1 MPSPTRA
8 ENMKSKACRLE
19 ITRSHSCTRNW
30 ASRTRKS
37 RWRPKKLKP
46 CTRALRLAA
55 SKPGSGN
62 AAMFCSL
69 PYDAGLIKSPVRSS
83 GPGQPARPARF
94 KCGDFLIPADPMGNS
109 LKAIPATYNRAH
121 HAFAIFT
128 ACAALIVITAGA
140 LVTSND
146 AGLSVPDWPT
156 SFGYLVKVPHFVGG
170 VRYEWSHRMVAGTL
184 VTLTLAI
191 AMWTLLVERRRWLR
205 WLAVGAFCTV
215 IAQAILGG
223 LTVLFFQPPAVSTAH
238 ATVAQ
243 TFFCIAVAIALFT
256 GRRWVEEQPRVDFD
270 SRRPSLITLTL
281 LSIFVLYLQLVL
293 GGMFR
298 HHGMSWWPHVV
309 NAVIVS
315 FVLAW
320 TAIRA
325 ISVYSHIEA
334 VRRPAIVMISLLIT
348 QLCLGFAAF
357 LTRVAWGRD
366 AVQPELPMVAST
378 VAHVAVGALLLAT
391 AVILSIQVWRH
402 VPVAFEER
410 VPQAQEDASAA

>member
-1 MPSPTRA
+1 
-8 ENMKSKACRLE
+8 
-19 ITRSHSCTRNW
+19 
-30 ASRTRKS
+30 
-37 RWRPKKLKP
+37 
-46 CTRALRLAA
+46 
-55 SKPGSGN
+55 
-62 AAMFCSL
+62 
-69 PYDAGLIKSPVRSS
+69 V
-83 GPGQPARPARF
+83 
-94 KCGDFLIPADPMGNS
+94 
-109 LKAIPATYNRAH
+109 
-121 HAFAIFT
+121 FT
-128 ACAALIVITAGA
+128 ACAAFVVITAGA

-170 VRYEWSHRMVAGTL
+170 IRYEWSHRMVAGTL
-184 VTLTLAI
+184 VTLTLTI
-191 AMWTLLVERRRWLR
+191 FIWTLWVERRRWLR
-205 WLAVGAFCTV
+205 WLAVAAFCTV

-256 GRRWVEEQPRVDFD
+256 GRKWVEEQPRVEFD
-270 SRRPSLITLTL
+270 SRRPSLSTLTL
-281 LSIFVLYLQLVL
+281 LCIFVLYVQLIL

-325 ISVYSHIEA
+325 LSVYSQIEA
-334 VRRPAIVMISLLIT
+334 IRRPAIVMLSLLIA
-348 QLCLGFAAF
+348 QLCLGFTAF
-357 LTRVAWGRD
+357 LTRVAWGKD
-366 AVQPELPMVAST
+366 AVQPELPMVAAT

-391 AVILSIQVWRH
+391 TVVLAIQVWRH
-402 VPVAFEER
+402 VPVALAER
-410 VPQAQEDASAA
+410 VPQAQRDASAA

>member
-1 MPSPTRA
+1 
-8 ENMKSKACRLE
+8 
-19 ITRSHSCTRNW
+19 
-30 ASRTRKS
+30 
-37 RWRPKKLKP
+37 
-46 CTRALRLAA
+46 
-55 SKPGSGN
+55 
-62 AAMFCSL
+62 
-69 PYDAGLIKSPVRSS
+69 V
-83 GPGQPARPARF
+83 
-94 KCGDFLIPADPMGNS
+94 
-109 LKAIPATYNRAH
+109 
-121 HAFAIFT
+121 
-128 ACAALIVITAGA
+128 VITAGA

-170 VRYEWSHRMVAGTL
+170 VRYEWSHRMLAGTL

-191 AMWTLLVERRRWLR
+191 ALSTWLVEQRRWMR
-205 WLAVGAFCTV
+205 WLAAGAFCTV

-223 LTVLFFQPPAVSTAH
+223 LTVLLFQPPAVSTAH

-256 GRRWVEEQPRVDFD
+256 GRKWIEEQPQVEFD

-281 LSIFVLYLQLVL
+281 LSIFVLYVQLVL

-298 HHGMSWWPHVV
+298 HHGMSWWPHVL

-334 VRRPAIVMISLLIT
+334 VRRPAIIMISLLIT
-348 QLCLGFAAF
+348 QLCLGFTAF
-357 LTRVAWGRD
+357 LTRVAWGRNT
-366 AVQPELPMVAST
+366 VQPELPMVAST

-391 AVILSIQVWRH
+391 TVVLAIQVWRR

-410 VPQAQEDASAA
+410 VPQARADASVA